1 MGDCIQQLKINSWKV
16 GGRGGAA
23 KQDYLYGGEL
33 SLCPNPAQSWEAA
46 NWEQPAQEAAW
57 DKKLSA
63 AAGLQGL
70 ELSSVLPIMDCS
82 FPFSSATQ
90 RSLQQD
96 KEQPDQQRCARPP
109 SPRTERSVA
118 AQQSWVG
125 RTEPLQC
132 QDLLVQNALFS
143 GDLEMVQKF
152 FTRSAAI
159 NLIIETRSEEL
170 RWTSKKF
177 GGCAE
182 WER

>member
-1 MGDCIQQLKINSWKV
+1 MPKPSPELGSCKL
-16 GGRGGAA
+16 GAA
-23 KQDYLYGGEL
+23 CAGG
-33 SLCPNPAQSWEAA
+33 SLRR
-46 NWEQPAQEAAW
+46 
-57 DKKLSA
+57 KLLA

-70 ELSSVLPIMDCS
+70 ELSSVLPVMDCS
-82 FPFSSATQ
+82 LPFSSAMQ

-96 KEQPDQQRCARPP
+96 KEQLDQQRRARPHSLHP
-109 SPRTERSVA
+109 ERNVA

-125 RTEPLQC
+125 RREPLQC
-132 QDLLVQNALFS
+132 QDLLVQNALFT